1 MQFIESGK
9 PSTWEWDVTPLKS
22 GTQSLEIKVSV
33 IVNLPERGEKQ
44 KDYPVLIKKIK
55 VEVDP
60 KIAVKN
66 FIVENWRWA
75 AAIVGVSGLV
85 LTYLKNIGYFGNE

>member
-1 MQFIESGK
+1 
-9 PSTWEWDVTPLKS
+9 
-22 GTQSLEIKVSV
+22 
-33 IVNLPERGEKQ
+33 
-44 KDYPVLIKKIK
+44 VLIKKIK